1 MGRTTLNGSL
11 KWNPFFKYLLTDFFS
26 QELFFCCLFAF
37 LAIQNSKVA
46 PTPLCYMSP

>member
-26 QELFFCCLFAF
+26 QELFFF